1 MRRILHTLIVL
12 TSSLVLFLTLSMASD
27 YAFGSK
33 VMPNDNDSGRL
44 LKSIPDGTIISFWD
58 IGSDLGFYDPGDVV
72 YLDMPPIGIVNVN
85 DIRLTQF
92 GVHSAGTKVKPN
104 DDDINAPL
112 KPMQAEIGFLNL
124 NGGRSYTLND
134 PVYIIQ
140 SDSPVQS
147 NTGNTNSPISD
158 TIPIANT
165 SKGTASTATNI
176 ANINPNEESDSVT
189 AESTKA
195 TENTAPCSEDNA
207 DANEGYRKRLSYS
220 GSCSDLPKTTAC
232 LMYSDNYVWIVSDL
246 RIDNYP
252 IPVGVDNRGFPIEA
266 FRCYNADYYHILGT
280 LLVRSI
286 PKGKTLFIQSAPNQ
300 EVTGIGS
307 VPEYAG
313 DAVGSNPDVGAVTTP
328 NRISSNT
335 RSIRTNDIRL
345 TLVNGL
351 AAGTRVQNFEPD
363 LNMPVAYTIL
373 ASFPKR
379 ADDYAGIRVY
389 DTNGNGLYDSEDD
402 VYLDI
407 SFPGYSSFGTVSI
420 NDVRLSGPSA

>member
-1 MRRILHTLIVL
+1 M
-12 TSSLVLFLTLSMASD
+12 
-27 YAFGSK
+27 
-33 VMPNDNDSGRL
+33 
-44 LKSIPDGTIISFWD
+44 
-58 IGSDLGFYDPGDVV
+58 
-72 YLDMPPIGIVNVN
+72 
-85 DIRLTQF
+85 
-92 GVHSAGTKVKPN
+92 
-104 DDDINAPL
+104 
-112 KPMQAEIGFLNL
+112 
-124 NGGRSYTLND
+124 
-134 PVYIIQ
+134 
-140 SDSPVQS
+140 
-147 NTGNTNSPISD
+147 
-158 TIPIANT
+158 
-165 SKGTASTATNI
+165 
-176 ANINPNEESDSVT
+176 
-189 AESTKA
+189 
-195 TENTAPCSEDNA
+195 
-207 DANEGYRKRLSYS
+207 
-220 GSCSDLPKTTAC
+220 
-232 LMYSDNYVWIVSDL
+232 
-246 RIDNYP
+246 
-252 IPVGVDNRGFPIEA
+252 
-266 FRCYNADYYHILGT
+266 
-280 LLVRSI
+280 RSI

-407 SFPGYSSFGTVSI
+407 SFTGYSSFGTVSI